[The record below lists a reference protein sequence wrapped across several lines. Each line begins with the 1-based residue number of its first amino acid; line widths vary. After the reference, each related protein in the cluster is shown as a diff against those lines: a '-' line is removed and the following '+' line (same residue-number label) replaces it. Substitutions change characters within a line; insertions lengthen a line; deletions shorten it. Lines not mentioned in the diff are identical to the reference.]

1 VSNLERSDA
10 LRRDEE
16 DVCAWLRSR
25 FALPNGRIY
34 LDGNSLGALPKDTP
48 ARVTEVIERQWG
60 EDLIAAWNQ
69 HGWMQ
74 APLRVGDKIGRLVGA
89 SAGSV
94 IVGDTTTL
102 QVFRLLAAVVQA
114 RPDRPVIALERGN
127 FPADNYIARGLAD
140 LLGGTIELRLVDVDD
155 IDELERN
162 LDERVAVLELS
173 HVDYRTGR
181 IRPMR
186 AIQAVA
192 ARVGTYTCWDLAH
205 SAGALPIELADAG
218 VELAVGCGYKYLCG
232 GPGAPAFAYVRPDLQ
247 PTLRSPTAGWLGH
260 AEPFAF
266 EPDFR
271 PAEGIRRWLCGT
283 PSVLA
288 TAALESGVDVL
299 LEADL
304 VDLRA
309 KAVALTALFIE
320 QVQARAEGSGLRLG
334 SPRHAE
340 HRGNQ
345 VLWRH
350 PEGHAVVQALIARG
364 VVGDFRAP
372 DGMRFGFAPAYVRH
386 VDAYDAAVA
395 LAEVMQD
402 ESWRRPEFRRRQ
414 RVT

>member
-1 VSNLERSDA
+1 MDA
-10 LRRDEE
+10 TDET
-16 DVCAWLRSR
+16 AWLRER
-25 FALPNGRIY
+25 FSLPSGRIY
-34 LDGNSLGALPKDTP
+34 LDGNSLGALPCAT
-48 ARVTEVIERQWG
+48 ASRVAEVVERQWG
-60 EDLIAAWNQ
+60 EDLIAGWNR
-69 HGWMQ
+69 HGWME
-74 APLRVGDKIGRLVGA
+74 APQRVGDKIGRLIGA
-89 SAGSV
+89 PAGSV

-102 QVFRLLAAVVQA
+102 QIFRLLGAVVQA
-114 RPDRPVIALERGN
+114 RRDRPVIAIERSN
-127 FPADNYIARGLAD
+127 FPADNYIAQGLAE
-140 LLGGTIELRLVDVDD
+140 LLGGAVELRPVDVDD
-155 IDELERN
+155 LDHLERV

-173 HVDYRTGR
+173 HVDFRSGR

-192 ARVGTYTCWDLAH
+192 QRVGVYTCWDLAH
-205 SAGALPIELADAG
+205 SAGALPVALEAAG

-247 PTLRSPTAGWLGH
+247 DQLRSPTAGWLGH

-271 PAEGIRRWLCGT
+271 PAAGIRGWLCGT

-288 TAALESGVDVL
+288 TAALEVGVDLL

-304 VDLRA
+304 EALRA
-309 KAVALTALFIE
+309 KATALTSLFIE
-320 QVQARAEGSGLRLG
+320 QVEARAEGLLGLRLA
-334 SPRHAE
+334 SPRHDE

-350 PEGHAVVQALIARG
+350 PEGYAVVQALIDRG

-386 VDAYDAAVA
+386 VDAFDAALA
-395 LAEVMQD
+395 LVDVLQNET
-402 ESWRRPEFRRRQ
+402 WRRPEYRRRQ
-414 RVT
+414 AVT